1 MHKLALPTL
10 GLLVSVA
17 ASVTVRAAWAGYP
30 ERPVRIVVGFGAGS
44 AADVAGR
51 IVAEELSQT
60 MRQRFFIENKPGAG
74 SNTAAM
80 GVAKGEADGYTLFLG
95 SAANAISASVKASSI
110 DLRKDLKPI
119 ALLCSLPNLLVV
131 HSSIKASTVQDL
143 ITLARAEPGKL
154 NYGSAGAGTSLHLSM
169 ELFKNMAGIDIVHV
183 PYTGSPQ
190 AMQDLIA
197 GRLHMMFSPA
207 STALPQIEA
216 GYLRALAWSSATRG
230 RSLPDLP
237 TVAQSGLPGFD
248 TSIWFG
254 LLAPVSVPDDI
265 RDQLAEAIAQ
275 ALNSEGVIKALR
287 GQEMEPLHAG
297 PAQFAAYIADETA
310 KWADVAAKA
319 GLATYG
325 NR

>member
-1 MHKLALPTL
+1 MRKLALSSL
-10 GLLVSVA
+10 AFLVGVATSLTSVA
-17 ASVTVRAAWAGYP
+17 VWASYP

-44 AADVAGR
+44 AADLAAR

-60 MRQRFFIENKPGAG
+60 MGQRFFIENKPGAG
-74 SNTAAM
+74 SNTAAV
-80 GVAKGEADGYTLFLG
+80 GVAKSEADGYTLFLG
-95 SAANAISASVKASSI
+95 SAANAISASVKGSSI
-110 DLRKDLKPI
+110 DLNNDLKPI
-119 ALLCSLPNLLVV
+119 SLICSLPNILVV
-131 HSSIKASTVQDL
+131 HPSVNATTVQDL
-143 ITLARAEPGKL
+143 IALARAEPGKL

-169 ELFKNMAGIDIVHV
+169 ELLKNMAGINIVHV

-190 AMQDLIA
+190 AMQDLIG

-207 STALPQIEA
+207 STALPQIES
-216 GYLRALAWSSATRG
+216 GNLRPLAWSSAVRG

-254 LLAPVSVPDDI
+254 LLAPLSVPDPI
-265 RDQLAEAIAQ
+265 RNQLAEAIAQ

-287 GQEMEPLHAG
+287 VQEMEPLHGG
-297 PAQFAAYIADETA
+297 PATFAAHIAHETA
-310 KWADVAAKA
+310 KWADVATKA
-319 GLATYG
+319 GLATHG

>member
-1 MHKLALPTL
+1 MRKLALSTL
-10 GLLVSVA
+10 ALLVGVA
-17 ASVTVRAAWAGYP
+17 TSVTIREARADYP

-44 AADVAGR
+44 AADVAAR

-80 GVAKGEADGYTLFLG
+80 GVAKGEADGYTVFLG
-95 SAANAISASVKASSI
+95 SAANAISASVKGSSV
-110 DLRKDLKPI
+110 DLKNDLKPI
-119 ALLCSLPNLLVV
+119 ALICSLPNILVV
-131 HSSIKASTVQDL
+131 HPSVKATTVHEL
-143 ITLARAEPGKL
+143 IALARTEPGKL

-169 ELFKNMAGIDIVHV
+169 ELFKNMAGINIVHV

-190 AMQDLIA
+190 AMQDLIG
-197 GRLHMMFSPA
+197 GRLHLMFSPA

-216 GYLRALAWSSATRG
+216 GYLRPLAWSSATRG
-230 RSLPDLP
+230 RSFPDLP

-254 LLAPVSVPDDI
+254 LLAPVSTPDSI
-265 RDQLAEAIAQ
+265 RDQLAEAITH
-275 ALNSEGVIKALR
+275 ALNSDGVIKALR
-287 GQEMEPLHAG
+287 AQEMEPLHGG
-297 PAQFAAYIADETA
+297 PAPFAAHIANETA

-319 GLATYG
+319 GLATHG

>member
-1 MHKLALPTL
+1 MHKLALSTL
-10 GLLVSVA
+10 AFLVGAA
-17 ASVTVRAAWAGYP
+17 ASLGDRAAWADYP
-30 ERPVRIVVGFGAGS
+30 ERPVRIVVGFGPGS
-44 AADVAGR
+44 AADVAAR

-74 SNTAAM
+74 SNTAAV

-95 SAANAISASVKASSI
+95 SAANAISASVKGSSV
-110 DLRKDLKPI
+110 DLKNDLKPI
-119 ALLCSLPNLLVV
+119 ALLCSLPNILVV
-131 HSSIKASTVQDL
+131 HSSVKATTVQDL
-143 ITLARAEPGKL
+143 IALARAEPGKF

-216 GYLRALAWSSATRG
+216 GYLRPLAWSSATRG

-254 LLAPVSVPDDI
+254 LLAPAGTTDGI
-265 RDQLAEAIAQ
+265 RDRLAEAIGQ

-287 GQEMEPLHAG
+287 AQEMEPLQGG
-297 PAQFAAYIADETA
+297 PAAFAAHIADETA
-310 KWADVAAKA
+310 KWAEVAAKA
-319 GLATYG
+319 GLATHG

>member
-1 MHKLALPTL
+1 MRKLALSTL
-10 GLLVSVA
+10 ALLVGVA
-17 ASVTVRAAWAGYP
+17 GPLTARAAWAGYP
-30 ERPVRIVVGFGAGS
+30 ERPVRIVVGFGPGS
-44 AADVAGR
+44 AADVAAR
-51 IVAEELSQT
+51 IVADELSQT

-74 SNTAAM
+74 SNTAAV

-95 SAANAISASVKASSI
+95 SAANAISASVKGSSV
-110 DLRKDLKPI
+110 DLKTDLKPI
-119 ALLCSLPNLLVV
+119 ALLCSLPNILVV
-131 HSSIKASTVQDL
+131 HSSVQATTIQELIALAKAD
-143 ITLARAEPGKL
+143 PGKL

-190 AMQDLIA
+190 AMQDLIG

-216 GYLRALAWSSATRG
+216 GYLRPLAWSSATRG

-237 TVAQSGLPGFD
+237 TAAQSGLPGFD

-254 LLAPVSVPDDI
+254 LLAPLGTPDGI
-265 RDQLAEAIAQ
+265 RDQLAEAIGQ
-275 ALNSEGVIKALR
+275 ALNSEAVIKALR
-287 GQEMEPLHAG
+287 AQEMEPLQGG
-297 PAQFAAYIADETA
+297 PAAFAVHIANETA

-319 GLATYG
+319 GLATHG

>member
-1 MHKLALPTL
+1 MRKLALSTL
-10 GLLVSVA
+10 ALLVGVA
-17 ASVTVRAAWAGYP
+17 TSVTIREARAGYP

-44 AADVAGR
+44 AADVAAR
-51 IVAEELSQT
+51 IVAEELGQT

-95 SAANAISASVKASSI
+95 SAANAISASVKGSSV
-110 DLRKDLKPI
+110 DLNNDLKPI
-119 ALLCSLPNLLVV
+119 ALICSLPNILVV
-131 HSSIKASTVQDL
+131 HPSMKANTVQDL
-143 ITLARAEPGKL
+143 IALARAEPGKL

-169 ELFKNMAGIDIVHV
+169 ELFKTMAGINLVHV

-190 AMQDLIA
+190 AMQDLIG
-197 GRLHMMFSPA
+197 GRLHLMFSPA

-216 GYLRALAWSSATRG
+216 GYLRPLAWSSATRG

-254 LLAPVSVPDDI
+254 LLAPVSTPDSI
-265 RDQLAEAIAQ
+265 RDQLAEAITH
-275 ALNSEGVIKALR
+275 ALNSDVVIKALR
-287 GQEMEPLHAG
+287 AQEMEPLHGG
-297 PAQFAAYIADETA
+297 PAPFAAHIANETA

-319 GLATYG
+319 GLATHG

>member
-1 MHKLALPTL
+1 MGRLALSTL
-10 GLLVSVA
+10 ALLVGVA
-17 ASVTVRAAWAGYP
+17 TAVTTRAAWAGYP

-44 AADVAGR
+44 AADVAAR
-51 IVAEELSQT
+51 IVAEALGQT

-74 SNTAAM
+74 SNTAAV

-95 SAANAISASVKASSI
+95 SAANAISASVKGSSV
-110 DLRKDLKPI
+110 DLKNDLKPI
-119 ALLCSLPNLLVV
+119 ALLCSLPNILVV
-131 HSSIKASTVQDL
+131 HSSVKATTVQDL
-143 ITLARAEPGKL
+143 IALAKAEPGKL

-169 ELFKNMAGIDIVHV
+169 ELFKTMAGIDIVHV
-183 PYTGSPQ
+183 AYTGSPQ
-190 AMQDLIA
+190 AMQDLIG
-197 GRLHMMFSPA
+197 GRLHMMFAPA

-237 TVAQSGLPGFD
+237 TIAQSGLLGFD

-254 LLAPVSVPDDI
+254 LLAPLGTPNDI
-265 RDQLAEAIAQ
+265 RDQLAEAIGQ
-275 ALNSEGVIKALR
+275 ALNSEAVIKAFTA
-287 GQEMEPLHAG
+287 QEMEPLHAG
-297 PAQFAAYIADETA
+297 PAAFASHIANETA

-319 GLATYG
+319 GLATHA

>member
-1 MHKLALPTL
+1 
-10 GLLVSVA
+10 
-17 ASVTVRAAWAGYP
+17 
-30 ERPVRIVVGFGAGS
+30 
-44 AADVAGR
+44 
-51 IVAEELSQT
+51 

-74 SNTAAM
+74 SNTAAV

-95 SAANAISASVKASSI
+95 SAANAISASVKGSCV
-110 DLRKDLKPI
+110 DLKNDLKPI
-119 ALLCSLPNLLVV
+119 ALLCSLPNILVV
-131 HSSIKASTVQDL
+131 HSSVKATTVQDL
-143 ITLARAEPGKL
+143 IALAKAEPGKL

-183 PYTGSPQ
+183 AYTGSPQ
-190 AMQDLIA
+190 AMQDLIG
-197 GRLHMMFSPA
+197 GRLHMMFAPA

-216 GYLRALAWSSATRG
+216 GYLRALAWSSAQRG

-237 TVAQSGLPGFD
+237 TIAQSGLSGFD

-254 LLAPVSVPDDI
+254 LFAPLGTPDDI
-265 RDQLAEAIAQ
+265 PDQLAEAIGQ

-287 GQEMEPLHAG
+287 AQEMEPLHAG
-297 PAQFAAYIADETA
+297 PAAFASHIANETA

-319 GLATYG
+319 GLATRA